1 MLNASLPG
9 DQQFRK
15 GIIEYLKQFNGS
27 NTDTDDLWNSLTQV
41 AVCVCA
47 CMYCICVTYCY
58 LLTFFIDL
66 TADTF
71 NI

>member
-15 GIIEYLKQFNGS
+15 GIIQYLTQFNGS

-41 AVCVCA
+41 ALCVYVFVRA
-47 CMYCICVTYCY
+47 CVLFADIAYASAIYHIGY
-58 LLTFFIDL
+58 L
-66 TADTF
+66 
-71 NI
+71 